1 MLYIYQIKEH
11 VMMNTNI
18 FYFTFKIPC
27 LKYIKENI
35 LKLIIPTLF
44 PKLLSQKLTSL
55 IFYENGK
62 KIVWNVLIEL
72 ISLIGLGVIM
82 VAYRLY
88 I

>member
-18 FYFTFKIPC
+18 FYFTFKILC

-55 IFYENGK
+55 IFHENGK